1 MRYAKHF
8 KSAYVHIYLEFSTK
22 SYYNSI
28 KYDFVLFAINQTG
41 RKMTVNTHSSKDLKR
56 FNYLARELD
65 AAYHEINVKLKISD
79 STMLIL
85 YAICDHGDSC
95 PLRDIYYQFGISKQ
109 TINSALRKLEEEGVV
124 FLEAVDAKNKRV
136 CLTSKGKDV
145 ADRTAKRIIEMKN
158 DIFSSW
164 TEEDVEKYLELTER
178 YVHDFRERS
187 GKLT

>member
-1 MRYAKHF
+1 
-8 KSAYVHIYLEFSTK
+8 
-22 SYYNSI
+22 
-28 KYDFVLFAINQTG
+28 
-41 RKMTVNTHSSKDLKR
+41 MTVNTHSSKDLKR

-109 TINSALRKLEEEGVV
+109 TIKSALRKLEEEGVV

-145 ADRTAKRIIEMKN
+145 ADRTAKRIIEMEN

>member
-8 KSAYVHIYLEFSTK
+8 KSAYVHIYLDFSTK

-145 ADRTAKRIIEMKN
+145 ADRR
-158 DIFSSW
+158 D
-164 TEEDVEKYLELTER
+164 
-178 YVHDFRERS
+178 
-187 GKLT
+187 GK